1 MALGIAD
8 GVRREAAVRDRGRR
22 GMLRSRS
29 RPQRAA
35 GVTSGM
41 NQTVWEHK
49 KLTPD
54 EFSRF
59 QDFIYR
65 QTGIRMQ
72 EGKITLLSNR
82 IRRRLRDLGLESFD
96 DYYRLLVKGD
106 LAGELEQFI
115 DAITTNETHFFRTG
129 GHFDWFEGPFL
140 EDLVARV
147 AAGRHDRSLRA
158 WSAACSS
165 GEEAYSLAICLTEAG
180 ARLAGWR
187 LSVLGTDI
195 SEAMVALARRGA
207 YRERALEH
215 VSSERRRQHF
225 TTTDGQEWQ
234 LKPAVAKLCEFRRHN
249 LLEPLRGQAFD
260 CIFIRNVLIYF
271 DRGSKE
277 LAVKHLV
284 ASLAPGGYLVVGPA
298 DGIYDMLGDLHR
310 ESTFLYRKP

>member
-1 MALGIAD
+1 MLDSLARPPQAG
-8 GVRREAAVRDRGRR
+8 AVTTRVN
-22 GMLRSRS
+22 
-29 RPQRAA
+29 RA
-35 GVTSGM
+35 
-41 NQTVWEHK
+41 VWELT
-49 KLTPD
+49 KLTSD
-54 EFSRF
+54 EFTRF
-59 QDFIYR
+59 QEFIYR

-96 DYYRLLVKGD
+96 DYYRLLAKGE

-129 GHFDWFEGPFL
+129 GHFEWFQGPFFD
-140 EDLVARV
+140 DLVARA

-165 GEEAYSLAICLTEAG
+165 GEEAYSLAICLAEAG
-180 ARLAGWR
+180 PRLAGWR

-195 SEAMVALARRGA
+195 SEAMVAQARRA
-207 YRERALEH
+207 TYRERALEQ
-215 VSSERRRQHF
+215 VSAERRRRHF
-225 TTTDGQEWQ
+225 ITTDGQEWQ
-234 LKPAVAKLCEFRRHN
+234 VKPAFAKLCEFRRHN

-310 ESTFLYRKP
+310 ETTFLYRKP